1 MAVIKNV
8 KIGDMLK
15 VPTILVFPGRTGK
28 FNRHNYS
35 VGRVINVF
43 KHSKTGETVV
53 EVEYFESLHY
63 KKDFPLQ
70 VKKFF
75 LANCMKYKLEPCT
88 SPNVEL
94 CIEKIGYKRI
104 NGNAYDVYQQTLIET
119 FNLKA

>member
-1 MAVIKNV
+1 MAVLKNAKV
-8 KIGDMLK
+8 GDMLK

-43 KHSKTGETVV
+43 KHSETKETVV
-53 EVEYFESLHY
+53 EVEYLESLHY
-63 KKDFPLQ
+63 KSDFPLQ

-88 SPNVEL
+88 LGNVEL
-94 CIEKIGYKRI
+94 YIEKCGWKRV
-104 NGNAYDVYQQTLIET
+104 NGNAYDVYQQVLIKT